1 MIKVEK
7 PKSPNLKKV
16 LGVAFGISIV
26 VGGTIGAG
34 ILRTPGSIA
43 VLLPNKMLILFCW
56 LLTGLYI
63 LLSASSYAELTTMLP
78 KAGGAFNYI
87 KRAFGSF
94 AGFVSGWF
102 DFILNSMAPAFFCV
116 VLGEYVAL
124 LFPQLK
130 VYTTIIAL
138 SFLSLFTLINLPSVK
153 SGSITQQITSVLKI
167 ILLLIL
173 IVGCFF
179 AHPIKNIA
187 LPIPQTTIL
196 NGGLLI
202 AFFKAMQ
209 LILST
214 YDGWMSVSFFAE
226 EDNNPGKNIPKSYFI
241 GALTIIFLY
250 VSINAAIL
258 YVLPVSVVAQSSLAA
273 SSAAA
278 VAFGG
283 WSSIFIN
290 VVAIFIVISILNAY
304 MMIPSRILF
313 GLSREGYFIRQAML
327 VNKGGTPY
335 VSLLICYVLSAFA
348 IVTNSYEQLFALGAV
363 MLTVV
368 TGFSFAS
375 LLQLRRKE
383 PGLHRPYKAWGY
395 PYVTIL
401 AFIVT
406 LALFIG
412 FAFSDYRSL
421 LIVSVIFALS
431 YPFYKLITKT
441 NKDKTKDY
449 NAS

>member
-209 LILST
+209 LILSIMM
-214 YDGWMSVSFFAE
+214 DGCLCHFLQKRITIQARIFPS
-226 EDNNPGKNIPKSYFI
+226 
-241 GALTIIFLY
+241 LT
-250 VSINAAIL
+250 
-258 YVLPVSVVAQSSLAA
+258 SS
-273 SSAAA
+273 
-278 VAFGG
+278 
-283 WSSIFIN
+283 
-290 VVAIFIVISILNAY
+290 
-304 MMIPSRILF
+304 
-313 GLSREGYFIRQAML
+313 GL
-327 VNKGGTPY
+327 
-335 VSLLICYVLSAFA
+335 
-348 IVTNSYEQLFALGAV
+348 
-363 MLTVV
+363 
-368 TGFSFAS
+368 
-375 LLQLRRKE
+375 
-383 PGLHRPYKAWGY
+383 
-395 PYVTIL
+395 
-401 AFIVT
+401 
-406 LALFIG
+406 
-412 FAFSDYRSL
+412 
-421 LIVSVIFALS
+421 
-431 YPFYKLITKT
+431 
-441 NKDKTKDY
+441 
-449 NAS
+449 